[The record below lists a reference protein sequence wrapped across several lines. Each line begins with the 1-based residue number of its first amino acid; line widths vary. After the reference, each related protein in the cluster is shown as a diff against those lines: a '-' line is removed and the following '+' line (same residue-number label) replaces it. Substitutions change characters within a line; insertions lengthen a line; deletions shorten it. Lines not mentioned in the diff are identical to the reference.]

1 MCNFAVAKQYSAT
14 TTALIFEYVAL
25 LESYEQ
31 AEYFNQKQHG
41 KPLGIASKATRTLYV
56 RPVYGKLLNIE
67 PTNSFCLVQETN
79 ARLSRDQSA

>member
-31 AEYFNQKQHG
+31 AKYFSENH
-41 KPLGIASKATRTLYV
+41 
-56 RPVYGKLLNIE
+56 IE
-67 PTNSFCLVQETN
+67 NRWILR
-79 ARLSRDQSA
+79 ARQPERCT